1 MSDRLSP
8 EDRSRV
14 MSRVRGHDTKPELI
28 LRRALHA
35 RGFRY
40 RLHVRDLPGRPDL
53 VFPRYS
59 AVVFVH
65 GCFWHGHDCHLFRM
79 PSTRADFWKDK
90 IERNRERDRKNRAEL
105 FDRGWRVLELWECAM
120 RGKGRLQTGEMLQ
133 SVETWL
139 TGGCATHEV
148 RGRGDRKPG
157 ATDASVVGE
166 ETP

>member
-8 EDRSRV
+8 EHRSRV
-14 MSRVRGHDTKPELI
+14 MSRVRGHDTKPELV

-40 RLHVRDLPGRPDL
+40 RLHVRDLPGCPDL

-79 PSTRADFWKDK
+79 PSTREEFWEKK
-90 IERNRERDRKNRAEL
+90 IGRNRERDRKNRAEL
-105 FDRGWRVLELWECAM
+105 LDRGWRVLEVWECAM
-120 RGKGRLQTGEMLQ
+120 RGKDRLPSGEMLER
-133 SVETWL
+133 VETWL
-139 TGGCATHEV
+139 TGRTVTHEI
-148 RGRGDRKPG
+148 RGLGGRHPG
-157 ATDASVVGE
+157 ANDDSIYGE
-166 ETP
+166 QA